1 MINNTPIEV
10 VTIVLMFSFTLGFL
24 YGDKLIGAFYNLFQ
38 FVKLRLKFYV
48 RKRNYILTE
57 GTLKNDK

>member
-10 VTIVLMFSFTLGFL
+10 VTIVLIFSFTLGFL
-24 YGDKLIGAFYNLFQ
+24 YGDKLIAAFYILYQ
-38 FVKLRLKFYV
+38 LVKIRLKFFT

-57 GTLKNDK
+57 GDIKNE